1 MMAAKDPSRCEKLPR
16 LGVRRQSAAATAL
29 WLPAEWK
36 CRSADAH
43 VRNSCCGRG
52 RPRSKGSDVPASE
65 SATVC
70 GSCNFSPDAR
80 RQTLSPVAYLRF
92 PATA

>member
-1 MMAAKDPSRCEKLPR
+1 MATKTHRRRKDRTL
-16 LGVRRQSAAATAL
+16 LGLRRHSAAATAL

-70 GSCNFSPDAR
+70 GSCNVSPDAR
-80 RQTLSPVAYLRF
+80 RQTLSPIAYLRF